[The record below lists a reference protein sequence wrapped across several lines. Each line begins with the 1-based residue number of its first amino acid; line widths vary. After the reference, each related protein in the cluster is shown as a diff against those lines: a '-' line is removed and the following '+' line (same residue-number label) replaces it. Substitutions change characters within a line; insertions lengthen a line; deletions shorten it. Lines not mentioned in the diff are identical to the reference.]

1 MYVNSPSRRT
11 RFRTYMFMNKTMNN
25 NMTCRVSCDPRQGDF
40 KRFTPGERDTL
51 CKVGPHDIKRSPT
64 YPS

>member
-1 MYVNSPSRRT
+1 
-11 RFRTYMFMNKTMNN
+11 MFMYKTMID

-40 KRFTPGERDTL
+40 KRFMLGERDTL
-51 CKVGPHDIKRSPT
+51 RKVGPHDIKRSPT